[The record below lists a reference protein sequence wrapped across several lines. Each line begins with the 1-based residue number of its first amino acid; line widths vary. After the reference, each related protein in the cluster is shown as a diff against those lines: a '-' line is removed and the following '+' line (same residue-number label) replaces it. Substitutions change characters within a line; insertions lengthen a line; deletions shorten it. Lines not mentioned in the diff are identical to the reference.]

1 MAMWQCFEV
10 MPEVVE
16 RKGKE
21 IRIDAN
27 YNWEPE
33 EQREQRKAMRKLR
46 KVFREQKFAVSRFG
60 RNSATGRTLLDG
72 KLVAVLEP
80 AHEMTESTQEGQ
92 VYKYALSVT
101 FRS

>member
-1 MAMWQCFEV
+1 MWQCFEV

-16 RKGKE
+16 REGKK
-21 IRIDAN
+21 IRIDVN
-27 YNWEPE
+27 YKWEPE
-33 EQREQRKAMRKLR
+33 EQREQRTSMRKLR
-46 KVFREQKFAVSRFG
+46 EVLREQQINVSRFG
-60 RNSATGRTLLDG
+60 RDVTTGRTLLDG